1 MNSQFIE
8 NGQDNIHQHFF
19 TPENVKPTFDGQ
31 PEADDNEPQKLVDY
45 LYVDTTPWDKTKHS
59 KEAEITGDSNPIG
72 LKGVIRFLKD
82 RKEFD
87 LKIRLYHGYKSKGN
101 PETGT
106 LIRSITFRNIDPAWY
121 MGYQPKHSGS
131 GVLEP

>member
-1 MNSQFIE
+1 M
-8 NGQDNIHQHFF
+8 
-19 TPENVKPTFDGQ
+19 
-31 PEADDNEPQKLVDY
+31 VDY

-87 LKIRLYHGYKSKGN
+87 LS
-101 PETGT
+101 
-106 LIRSITFRNIDPAWY
+106 LIHI
-121 MGYQPKHSGS
+121 
-131 GVLEP
+131 